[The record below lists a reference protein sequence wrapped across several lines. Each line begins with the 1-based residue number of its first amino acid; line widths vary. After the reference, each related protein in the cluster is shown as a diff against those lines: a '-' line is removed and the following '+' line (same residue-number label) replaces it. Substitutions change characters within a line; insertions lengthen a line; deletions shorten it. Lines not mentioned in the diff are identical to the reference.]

1 MTKRF
6 PHTHTFSTRLIL
18 GLTALIL
25 ATTLSAGVPAF
36 WLTRTQLERQAWSQ
50 VESIRQTTR
59 SLLQAEQNR
68 LDNLALLLAERPTL
82 EQLANEQDWDELL
95 PYLRAFQTQSTLDI
109 VLFCRVEDGM
119 RIGEPGVSSCPTPG
133 QSMFMLVNDRPAM
146 LASRPVAGA
155 ASSVLLGVAVTG
167 EWLDAAFLQQLATVS
182 GAQQSILSMDGARLS
197 TTLPA
202 TAGTNQTSVP
212 HSQSTL
218 QATLALGGARYFT
231 ARTPL
236 VDGAGAAVMQSEVAL
251 PVDDLFRTENRAL
264 AILVMSTGLV
274 ALGGGLIAFWYIRRM
289 TQPLWELTSIARQ
302 IAVGDFIAP
311 IPSFSGPVEVT
322 TLAEAL
328 QRSHAT
334 MRQALGELAQ
344 ARDWLNNLIQSI
356 VEGVIIFD
364 PNKRIHFFS
373 QGAEALTGVAS
384 AEAVGR
390 SIGDILHLAEDGPET
405 FLDVLPAPGQ
415 RQLIDI
421 TTQSDQA
428 LTLSVTSAQ
437 LAPVNGDKPQTAL
450 VLRDVTEEAAGRH
463 LRSYFLSNIT
473 HEFRTP
479 LSTLSASLEL
489 LLDEHETLTAD
500 EMRQLLKP
508 TYLSL
513 LSLQTLID
521 NLLESSKI
529 EARRFTIRRQPVD
542 LRRLVDDAVRIVRP
556 LLDRRRQSLMVT
568 GLDEAPEVEVDGPH
582 LTQALVN
589 LLSNA
594 GRYSPVSAQIDLHI
608 DFFPDKLRIAIAD
621 RGPGI
626 PEGERVNLFR
636 RFVRL
641 DSEGG
646 EQYGIGL
653 GLFVVKTTVESHGG
667 QIGVND
673 RPEGGSVFWIEMPV

>member
-1 MTKRF
+1 MR
-6 PHTHTFSTRLIL
+6 
-18 GLTALIL
+18 
-25 ATTLSAGVPAF
+25 
-36 WLTRTQLERQAWSQ
+36 
-50 VESIRQTTR
+50 
-59 SLLQAEQNR
+59 
-68 LDNLALLLAERPTL
+68 
-82 EQLANEQDWDELL
+82 
-95 PYLRAFQTQSTLDI
+95 STLTWGD
-109 VLFCRVEDGM
+109 
-119 RIGEPGVSSCPTPG
+119 
-133 QSMFMLVNDRPAM
+133 
-146 LASRPVAGA
+146 
-155 ASSVLLGVAVTG
+155 
-167 EWLDAAFLQQLATVS
+167 
-182 GAQQSILSMDGARLS
+182 
-197 TTLPA
+197 
-202 TAGTNQTSVP
+202 
-212 HSQSTL
+212 
-218 QATLALGGARYFT
+218 ARYFT

-236 VDGAGAAVMQSEVAL
+236 LDDANAPIFQSEVAL
-251 PVDDLFRTENRAL
+251 PVDDLIRTKYWAL

-274 ALGGGLIAFWYIRRM
+274 ALGGGLLAFWYIRRM
-289 TQPLWELTSIARQ
+289 TRPLWELTSIARQ
-302 IAVGDFIAP
+302 IAQGDFIAP

-364 PNKRIHFFS
+364 AKKRIRFFS

-384 AEAVGR
+384 VEAVGR
-390 SIGDILHLAEDGPET
+390 SISDILHLAENGPET
-405 FLDVLPAPGQ
+405 FLDVLPTAGQ

-421 TTQSDQA
+421 TTQSGQA
-428 LTLSVTSAQ
+428 LTLSVSSAQ
-437 LAPVNGDKPQTAL
+437 LTPFSGDKPQTAL

-489 LLDEHETLTAD
+489 LLDEHETLTAT

-529 EARRFTIRRQPVD
+529 EAGRFTIRRQPVD
-542 LRRLVDDAVRIVRP
+542 LRRLIDDAVRIVQP
-556 LLDRRRQSLMVT
+556 LLDRRRQTVMMI
-568 GLDEAPEVEVDGPH
+568 GLEGLPEVDADGPH

-594 GRYSPVSAQIDLHI
+594 GKYSPTGAQIDLHV
-608 DFFPDKLRIAIAD
+608 DCFPDKLRIAIAD
-621 RGPGI
+621 QGPGI
-626 PEGERVNLFR
+626 PESERVNLFR

-641 DSEGG
+641 DGEGG

-653 GLFVVKTTVESHGG
+653 GLHVVKSTVEAHGG
-667 QIGVND
+667 RIGVD
-673 RPEGGSVFWIEMPV
+673 GRPEGGSVFWMEMPV